1 MDEHGEK
8 SQFYNVVTVV
18 LFLLV
23 ILFFTVAGIFTPDR
37 IFSANENRYLTQK
50 PKLTVENFLE
60 GEFSTDYENY
70 ISDQFIWRDSW
81 IKIKTVSEILIGK
94 KDVNGVYLCKD
105 DYLIETQTD
114 INEEKAYDNA
124 DTMVSFLNKKAE
136 ELGDS
141 HVALMIVPT
150 AVVTLKDKLPKY
162 AQTFDQNKYI
172 DYMKRLFGGN
182 FVDVRDTLNS
192 HADEYLYYKTDH
204 HWTTNAAYFAYREWA
219 EKMGFTPYSE
229 DEFEIV
235 PAADDFLGTVY
246 SKLNYAKS
254 ADEIYLYKIKQ
265 DIRYDVDINMGAKQM
280 DDLYEMSHLET
291 KDKYSVFLDGNN
303 SIVTI
308 DTTGG
313 RKDGETLLIIKDSY
327 AHCFIPFVVNHYEK
341 TVVVD
346 MRYLKMPM
354 NQVIENY
361 GVTDILVLYNAVHFA
376 EDINIPLLSY

>member
-1 MDEHGEK
+1 MERHGTK
-8 SQFYNVVTVV
+8 SKFHNVVTSV
-18 LFLLV
+18 LFLAV
-23 ILFFTVAGIFTPDR
+23 IFFFTAAGILTPDR

-50 PKLTVENFLE
+50 PELTVENFFE

-70 ISDQFIWRDSW
+70 ISDQFIWRDGW
-81 IKIKTVSEILIGK
+81 IQVKTITEIVMGK

-124 DTMVSFLNKKAE
+124 DKMLSFLNVKAE
-136 ELGDS
+136 ELGEN

-150 AVVTLKDKLPKY
+150 AVVTLKDKLPNH

-172 DYMKRLFGGN
+172 DYMRRLFGGT
-182 FVDVRDTLNS
+182 FVDVRDTLNAHS
-192 HADEYLYYKTDH
+192 EEYLYYKTDH
-204 HWTTNAAYFAYREWA
+204 HWTTRAAFYAYGQWA
-219 EKMGFTPYSE
+219 QDMGFTPFSE
-229 DEFEIV
+229 DDFDIV
-235 PAADDFLGTVY
+235 QVADDFLGTVY
-246 SKLNYAKS
+246 SKLNYARS
-254 ADEIYLYKIKQ
+254 ADSIYLYQIKQ
-265 DIRYDVDINMGAKQM
+265 DIRYAVDINMGEKQM
-280 DDLYEMSHLET
+280 DGLYEMSHLET

-303 SIVTI
+303 AIVTI
-308 DTTGG
+308 DTANG
-313 RKDGETLLIIKDSY
+313 KEDGETLLIIKDSY
-327 AHCFIPFVVNHYEK
+327 AHCFIPFAVNHFKK

>member
-1 MDEHGEK
+1 MEK
-8 SQFYNVVTVV
+8 NEKNTQLYNVVTVI

-23 ILFFTVAGIFTPDR
+23 ILFFTVAGMFTPDR
-37 IFSANENRYLTQK
+37 VFSANENRFLTQK
-50 PKLTVENFLE
+50 PELTVENFFE
-60 GEFSTDYENY
+60 GEFSNDYENY

-81 IKIKTVSEILIGK
+81 IKVKTVSEILIGK
-94 KDVNGVYLCKD
+94 KDVNGVYLCRD

-114 INEEKAYDNA
+114 INEEKAYNNA
-124 DTMVSFLNKKAE
+124 NTMVSFFNQKAE
-136 ELGDS
+136 ELGDD
-141 HVALMIVPT
+141 HVAMMIVPT
-150 AVVTLKDKLPKY
+150 AVVTLKDKLPEY

-172 DYMKRLFGGN
+172 DYMEQLLGGN

-204 HWTTNAAYFAYREWA
+204 HWTTKAAYLAYREWA
-219 EKMGFTPYSE
+219 EKMGFIPFSE
-229 DEFEIV
+229 DDFEIV

-246 SKLNYAKS
+246 SKLNYARS
-254 ADEIYLYKIKQ
+254 ADVIYLYKIKQ

-280 DDLYEMSHLET
+280 DGLYEMSHLET

-303 SIVTI
+303 SVVTI

-327 AHCFIPFVVNHYEK
+327 AHCFIPFAVNHYEK

-354 NQVIENY
+354 NQVIEKY